1 MTALQ
6 QSPEFARALTAY
18 GADIASVAPVI
29 LRRRFARYG
38 RVMFASR
45 AVPSDI
51 ADTPVQI
58 LNGETPCKRP
68 YRAAGFRQIMTPAHI
83 AQLDL
88 TRDDLRA
95 GMSGKWRNRLVK
107 AERHGVRIRETT
119 WDGSAHPMFA
129 AAKTLARKRR
139 YGTYPTA
146 LLSTFAQINPN
157 DALLFEAY
165 DRGTL
170 CAACLVLR
178 HGQTA
183 TYQTAWSTPTG
194 HALQAPRAVLW
205 AAAKRLAAL
214 GHEDF
219 DLGTVD
225 TDHAAGLAR
234 FKLGSGAALRPLG
247 GTWVRLRAP

>member
-6 QSPEFARALTAY
+6 QSPEFARALAAY

-29 LRRRFARYG
+29 LRRRFSRFG

-45 AVPSDI
+45 AVPDDV
-51 ADTPVQI
+51 ADGPVQI
-58 LNGETPCKRP
+58 LNGETPCKIP
-68 YRAAGFRQIMTPAHI
+68 YRAAGFRQIMTSAHI
-83 AQLDL
+83 AQWDL
-88 TRDDLRA
+88 TRGDLRA

-107 AERHGVRIRETT
+107 AERNGLRIRETI

-129 AAKTLARKRR
+129 AAETLARKRCYR
-139 YGTYPTA
+139 AYPTF

-157 DALLFEAY
+157 NALLFEAY

-170 CAACLVLR
+170 CAACLILR

-183 TYQTAWSTPTG
+183 TYQTAWSIPTG
-194 HALQAPRAVLW
+194 QALQAPRAVLW

-225 TDHAAGLAR
+225 TDRAAGLAR
-234 FKLGSGAALRPLG
+234 FKLGTGAALRPLG